1 MSAQIKLCYLF
12 SDSTCTSGE
21 EEKDQNQE
29 TWQEV
34 SRFECGFQLFCE
46 VVKGDL
52 NKKKHYLYGTLLRYQ
67 IMPGISKMLNS
78 KRSLFAQKTECVKIT
93 TRLRGCSV

>member
-93 TRLRGCSV
+93 TR